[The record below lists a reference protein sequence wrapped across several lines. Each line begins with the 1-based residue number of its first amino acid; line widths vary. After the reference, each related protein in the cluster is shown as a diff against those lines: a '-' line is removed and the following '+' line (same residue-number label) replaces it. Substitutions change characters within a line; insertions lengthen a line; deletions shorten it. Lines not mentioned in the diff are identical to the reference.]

1 MTGRSPPRHSIAAI
15 CPLSDWR
22 FYMTGTR
29 RCAKYSVRPSE
40 EATIRVTIIA
50 VALSYAAAPSAD
62 LTYRS
67 KCGREGW
74 LRSVQSAR
82 FTSTSRSIFL
92 QFYCFTVN

>member
-1 MTGRSPPRHSIAAI
+1 MTGRSLPHHSIAAI
-15 CPLSDWR
+15 RPLSDWCL
-22 FYMTGTR
+22 YMTGTR

-50 VALSYAAAPSAD
+50 VALSYATAPSAD

-74 LRSVQSAR
+74 
-82 FTSTSRSIFL
+82 SRSA
-92 QFYCFTVN
+92 